1 MLIQFRKK
9 KKKKKNRNRRRNN
22 TKVEQ
27 RDNWSE
33 KRRLKEGRK

>member
-1 MLIQFRKK
+1 MLIQFRKR
-9 KKKKKNRNRRRNN
+9 KKKKNRNRRRNN
-22 TKVEQ
+22 TEVEQ